1 MPEAISPLSSKEPD
15 DASADAGDAQPLTD
29 RAATTARPHK
39 PGEIDPERLEPAA
52 VEVVKQLQDHGFEGY
67 LVGGCVRDLLLGLT
81 PKDFDVATNATPE
94 QVREVFRRSRTVGRR
109 FRIVHVRVGRQLM
122 EVSTYR
128 KQVDEDDIGH
138 EASATSEDGVILRD
152 NNWGTLEDDI
162 FRRDFT
168 VNAMY
173 YDPINDELLDSVG
186 GQKDLAAKRLRLI
199 GEPRLRFREDP
210 VRILRAIRFAAKLG
224 FEMDA
229 SVQDAISPTAELLT
243 AIPPARLF
251 DEMNK
256 IFLAGTAERAWDL
269 MCEFELSPIL
279 FPATDPEQPLIR
291 LAMVS
296 TDLRIAQDK
305 PVTPG
310 FLFAVLLWDDF
321 QIRIT
326 ENALQQSLQEAENNA
341 ALDCLREQQLTIAI
355 PRRFAQFIRDVW
367 QLQPRLE
374 RRQAKNLGRMLS
386 HPKFRAAYDF
396 LLLRAELDLVEQ
408 EIADYW
414 TEIQKTHPV
423 TPRAEEAYDPED
435 EGEDSGRRNN
445 NRHRNNRGRRGNS
458 GSRDS
463 SGSRSN
469 SGNSN
474 SHGNSQGNTQG
485 NRDTDGNAID
495 SSSGNNSGSTSGRAN
510 TDAQPKRKRRRRRP
524 RRRTS
529 SGQSDQSGQGSSG
542 GTEGNSA
549 GNNTSRAGNSD
560 SGA

>member
-1 MPEAISPLSSKEPD
+1 MPEATSPLSSKETTG
-15 DASADAGDAQPLTD
+15 ASADTSDAEQVTD
-29 RAATTARPHK
+29 RATPSRRPHK
-39 PGEIDPERLEPAA
+39 PGEIDPEQLEPAA
-52 VEVVKQLQDHGFEGY
+52 VEVVKQLQEHGFECY
-67 LVGGCVRDLLLGLT
+67 LVGGCVRDLLLGLV

-109 FRIVHVRVGRQLM
+109 FRIVHVRIGRQLM

-128 KQVDEDDIGH
+128 KQVDEDDVEH
-138 EASATSEDGVILRD
+138 DASATSEDGVILRD

-173 YDPINDELLDSVG
+173 YDPINDELIDRVG
-186 GQKDLAAKRLRLI
+186 GQEDLAANRLRLI
-199 GEPRLRFREDP
+199 GKPRLRFREDP

-256 IFLAGTAERAWDL
+256 LFLGGTAERAWDL

-279 FPATDPEQPLIR
+279 FPATDPEQQLIR

-326 ENALQQSLQEAENNA
+326 ENALQQSMQEAENNA
-341 ALDCLREQQLTIAI
+341 AMDCLREQQLTIAI

-396 LLLRAELDLVEQ
+396 LLLRAELDLVEP
-408 EIADYW
+408 EIAEYW

-435 EGEDSGRRNN
+435 EGEDNGRSN
-445 NRHRNNRGRRGNS
+445 NRRHNNRGRR
-458 GSRDS
+458 
-463 SGSRSN
+463 SN
-469 SGNSN
+469 SNNRGN
-474 SHGNSQGNTQG
+474 SHGNTQRNSPSNNQDNRDADGNTIG
-485 NRDTDGNAID
+485 NT
-495 SSSGNNSGSTSGRAN
+495 SGSTSGN
-510 TDAQPKRKRRRRRP
+510 TSGRNNADAQPKRKRRRRRP
-524 RRRTS
+524 RKRST
-529 SGQSDQSGQGSSG
+529 
-542 GTEGNSA
+542 GNS
-549 GNNTSRAGNSD
+549 GNQSGNSD
-560 SGA
+560 SDA